1 MIRAATP
8 ADHDALM
15 SFLAPHA
22 ATSMFLMSSLTEGQP
37 GFQIIETNG
46 ILSGIIQL
54 SPAGYL
60 LAQTAPLS
68 PDDATALRTA
78 FAGQTCQA
86 ASGAPAQVDAS
97 LIALCLTQHARA
109 VDRIEPLFTL
119 NTAHLTVPDGPTHL
133 QTIGPDAVETV
144 LPWRLAFLIEVLGLP
159 DTPAT
164 HATAHAQSQSFCDT
178 GHARFLIANGTPVA
192 MTAFNATAPGL
203 VQVGSVYT
211 LPAHRGQG
219 HARRMVALH
228 LAEARATGTHTA
240 FLYAANPTAARAYQS
255 IGFRQT
261 GEYRLLQFATTARIA
276 P

>member
-15 SFLAPHA
+15 GYLAPHA
-22 ATSMFLMSSLTEGQP
+22 ATSMFLMSNLTAGQP
-37 GFQIIETNG
+37 GFHIIET
-46 ILSGIIQL
+46 SGTLTGVVQL

-60 LAQTAPLS
+60 LAQSAPLS
-68 PDDATALRTA
+68 PPDAAALRAA
-78 FAGQTCQA
+78 FAGQSCQA
-86 ASGAPAQVDAS
+86 ASGTPAQVEA
-97 LIALCLTQHARA
+97 ALTALSLTQHARA

-119 NTAHLTVPDGPTHL
+119 NTAHLTIPNGPTHL

-144 LPWRLAFLIEVLGLP
+144 LPWRLAFLREVLGLP
-159 DTPAT
+159 DTTAT
-164 HATAHAQSQSFCDT
+164 RATARAQSQSFCDT

-192 MTAFNATAPGL
+192 MTAFNATTPGF

-261 GEYRLLQFATTARIA
+261 GDYRLLQFATTARIVL
-276 P
+276 